1 MYGKKEQAHTG
12 IIENPSEISVLEG
25 SVQIT
30 ASTPSMLENSVY
42 YYLGSQFATN
52 NDFILDGVLHRAHG
66 KYTFMGYETW
76 TADTSNP
83 EYVEFTSN
91 IVGIEP
97 GRNLTTYSNYFPYT
111 NNYRIQV
118 IGNAVT
124 IRIPVSYNITT
135 AQQLSD
141 FFTQRLG
148 QGQPVY
154 VYYSLATPVETQL
167 AVVGTLRTYN
177 PDTIISNDSSTNME
191 IDYVTNTY
199 TQEINDT
206 KADLKTARNKLTSI
220 NKGIAELPGQIQTH
234 NQIAYELTQDLSVMN
249 ENKTSLQNQLI
260 PLEAQRAD
268 YQDAITAQ
276 EEAREDYINQE
287 NTLTATYNSDY
298 ADLAA
303 AQYEYVETSLVN
315 MEKVQ
320 TTDWRSELYL
330 QGAAAEALAVSSNYY
345 YPELAAEWPKIYDM
359 KKNSYIDE
367 HGDTIYTGGFKDEI
381 LANPSNMDYF
391 LDFIDSDAAISQFNV
406 NAIGRRSMVESNDG
420 YNCVFEPV
428 IPDFVLI
435 ENGQPDTEEKREECI
450 KKGQAFA
457 QVDSAIYNTLAT
469 GGASNG
475 CFEEVK
481 MLLYNYTG
489 YNEQINLSMIP
500 LYYLEPNIRIGV
512 RDIEADISGDFIIK
526 TISLPLN
533 VGSTMSISATRAA
546 EKL

>member
-1 MYGKKEQAHTG
+1 M
-12 IIENPSEISVLEG
+12 
-25 SVQIT
+25 
-30 ASTPSMLENSVY
+30 
-42 YYLGSQFATN
+42 
-52 NDFILDGVLHRAHG
+52 
-66 KYTFMGYETW
+66 
-76 TADTSNP
+76 
-83 EYVEFTSN
+83 
-91 IVGIEP
+91 
-97 GRNLTTYSNYFPYT
+97 
-111 NNYRIQV
+111 
-118 IGNAVT
+118 
-124 IRIPVSYNITT
+124 
-135 AQQLSD
+135 
-141 FFTQRLG
+141 
-148 QGQPVY
+148 
-154 VYYSLATPVETQL
+154 YYSLATPVETQL

-381 LANPSNMDYF
+381 LANPSNVDYF